1 MKINTENLKTL
12 DPSVRDML
20 RVRSSIL
27 GRPLIGPMSINIHII
42 QACDRKCAFCWYFS
56 PLVKNPPQRKLLD
69 YKVLEQTL
77 EDCQEIG
84 VDEINLEG
92 GEVVLYPHCEETFR
106 KVKDLGMRLIA
117 YSHLDFE
124 SKHLHYLALADQ
136 LTVNLSAIT
145 ADLYKRVHG
154 KSSGTLHNLLS
165 HLDLLLNLRQKYG
178 KPRIVLTFI
187 VYKEN
192 YKQLRAFLDLAQ
204 EREVDKVIVR
214 FFKATQEMRE
224 LMFTKDELEQL
235 RATVEEALKIPYTFK
250 NNLQSLWHIVNN
262 SGMFE
267 EVVSIDHA
275 PMHNDRLFFYDATG
289 GEKTPCNIGWFYSHI
304 DEHGQVLAPCDS
316 VGVCIAGNIYERSF
330 KDIWFDNDYMHETL
344 REASAGIHTCSS
356 KWKECRHCSYVLVN
370 KFLHDKVE
378 RARGMA
384 AVEEKRDP

>member
-1 MKINTENLKTL
+1 MIDTTALKTL
-12 DPSVRDML
+12 DPTVRDML
-20 RVRSSIL
+20 RERSSIL

-42 QACDRKCAFCWYFS
+42 QACDRKCKFCWYFS

-69 YKVLEQTL
+69 YKVLERTL

-124 SKHLHYLALADQ
+124 SKHLQYLSLADQ
-136 LTVNLSAIT
+136 LTVNLSSIT
-145 ADLYKRVHG
+145 EELYKRVHG

-165 HLDLLLNLRQKYG
+165 HLDLLLNLRRKYG
-178 KPRIVLTFI
+178 KPKIVLTFI
-187 VYKEN
+187 AYKEN

-224 LMFTKDELEQL
+224 LMFTKDELTEL
-235 RATVEEALKIPYTFK
+235 RATVEEALTIPYTFK

-289 GEKTPCNIGWFYSHI
+289 GKKTPCNIGWFYSHI

-316 VGVCIAGNIYERSF
+316 VGVLIAGNIYERSF
-330 KDIWFDNDYMHETL
+330 KDIWFDNDVMHETL

-356 KWKECRHCSYVLVN
+356 KWKECRHCSYVPVN
-370 KFLHDKVE
+370 KFLHDKIE
-378 RARGMA
+378 RTRVVA
-384 AVEEKRDP
+384 AVGEKRDP